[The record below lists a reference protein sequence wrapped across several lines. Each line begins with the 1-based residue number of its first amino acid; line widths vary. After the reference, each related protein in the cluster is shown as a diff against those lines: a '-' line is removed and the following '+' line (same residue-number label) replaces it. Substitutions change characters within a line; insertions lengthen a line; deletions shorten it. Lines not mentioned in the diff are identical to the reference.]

1 MLEMVLGDSR
11 RDDTYLKVIKSGDK
25 IDPKDIEA
33 IKLILMEEFEIQ
45 ISQPQ
50 IKIEKKREEQ
60 IA

>member
-33 IKLILMEEFEIQ
+33 IKLILMEEFEI
-45 ISQPQ
+45 
-50 IKIEKKREEQ
+50 KEKQRTSCLKFNLFC
-60 IA
+60 